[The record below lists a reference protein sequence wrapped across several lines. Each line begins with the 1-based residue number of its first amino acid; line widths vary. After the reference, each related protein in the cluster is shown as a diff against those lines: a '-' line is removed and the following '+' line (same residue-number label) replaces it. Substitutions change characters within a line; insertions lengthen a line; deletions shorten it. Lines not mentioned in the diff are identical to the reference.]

1 MHKMAVE
8 FYEQLLGTFNNSLSE
23 DDVALVSQLFSNQIS
38 EQQKAAMQEDVSSVE
53 IQRAIFN
60 MNGDKSPGPDDFW
73 THFFKKVW
81 SITQEDVINA
91 VQYFF
96 KSGGRRL
103 RQGDPLSPYL
113 FVLAMEVFSKSLQQG
128 VNWFGG
134 FKYHPKCAAQ
144 KLTHLY
150 FADELLVFLRSDLQS
165 IRVIQET
172 LGTFKRMS
180 GLTSNIVK
188 SEIFIVVVSLSLK

>member
-1 MHKMAVE
+1 MIKIHPRTTIKCLVNSHGQRVTNPKIMHKMAVE
-8 FYEQLLGTFNNSLSE
+8 FYEQLLGAFNNSLSE

-73 THFFKKVW
+73 THFFKKLW

-96 KSGGRRL
+96 KSG
-103 RQGDPLSPYL
+103 
-113 FVLAMEVFSKSLQQG
+113 
-128 VNWFGG
+128 
-134 FKYHPKCAAQ
+134 
-144 KLTHLY
+144 KL
-150 FADELLVFLRSDLQS
+150 
-165 IRVIQET
+165 
-172 LGTFKRMS
+172 LG
-180 GLTSNIVK
+180 
-188 SEIFIVVVSLSLK
+188 